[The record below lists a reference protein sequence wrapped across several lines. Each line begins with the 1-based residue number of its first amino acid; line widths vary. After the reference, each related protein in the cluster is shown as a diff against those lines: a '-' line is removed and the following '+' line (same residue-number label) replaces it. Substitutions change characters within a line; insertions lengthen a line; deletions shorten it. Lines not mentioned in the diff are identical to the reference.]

1 MSYLNREK
9 KQKEF
14 PSGTPS
20 LSDFEMC
27 KCRRVPEYLKCWV
40 LKVLFFGVQYIIVH
54 YIGLVG
60 GASVALLK
68 SKPPRGVG

>member
-54 YIGLVG
+54 YIGLVKF
-60 GASVALLK
+60 ASVALLK
-68 SKPPRGVG
+68 SDSPQGVG